1 MLLSSGLIAPRVAE
15 AGCTHY
21 VLARGHEALS
31 ANDLELLQW
40 VRPAELTGAPAQDRP
55 SPCSGLSCS
64 RNPMPPLAPAPAG
77 PLRADLWAWL
87 SACVPTALVLTR
99 GVPELSTRARPVHAA
114 FPPDR
119 PPRAV

>member
-1 MLLSSGLIAPRVAE
+1 MLLSSGLTAPRVAE

-40 VRPAELTGAPAQDRP
+40 VRSAELTGSQPQDRP

-77 PLRADLWAWL
+77 PLRADLWACL
-87 SACVPTALVLTR
+87 SAYVPTDSGPTR
-99 GVPELSTRARPVHAA
+99 DVPELSASARPVHAA